1 MQKTRTRKIVL
12 VGLFSA
18 LAIIMGYL
26 LISIPNVE
34 LVMATIFLGGFCMG
48 RSYGV
53 IIGMVSELIL
63 TMTNPLGPAAPPL
76 AIAQIL
82 SMMLVGLTGGW
93 LSRYRFWH
101 KSHVLRFPGLGL
113 MGLVLTV
120 VFDLFTTLS
129 FAPIIAGWQINKIVG
144 IFLAGIPFTLTHWTS
159 NFLIFAILVPVLIN
173 FMEKSKLL
181 KSSV

>member
-1 MQKTRTRKIVL
+1 MQKTRKLVL
-12 VGLFSA
+12 VGLFAA
-18 LAIIMGYL
+18 LAIIVGYM

-34 LVMATIFLGGFCMG
+34 LVMATIFIGGFYMG

-76 AIAQIL
+76 AMAQIF

-93 LSRYRFWH
+93 LSRYPFWH
-101 KSHVLRFPGLGL
+101 KSHGLRFPGFGLVGL
-113 MGLVLTV
+113 MLTMV
-120 VFDLFTTLS
+120 YDFLTTLS
-129 FAPIIAGWQINKIVG
+129 FAPIIAGWQINKIIG
-144 IFLAGIPFTLTHWTS
+144 IFLAGIPFTLTHWLA
-159 NFLIFAILVPVLIN
+159 NFLIFTLLVPVLIN